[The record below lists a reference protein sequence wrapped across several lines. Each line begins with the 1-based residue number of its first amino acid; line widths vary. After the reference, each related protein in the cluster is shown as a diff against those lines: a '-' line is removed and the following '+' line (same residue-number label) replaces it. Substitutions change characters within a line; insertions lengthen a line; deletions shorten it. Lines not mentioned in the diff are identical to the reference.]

1 VSWAASFGLQQV
13 AFEVLQINL
22 TKDFLWVVQPEG
34 AALTVRL
41 FAHRVEV
48 ASMC

>member
-1 VSWAASFGLQQV
+1 LPRN
-13 AFEVLQINL
+13 AFEVLQIIL
-22 TKDFLWVVQPEG
+22 TKDFVSVVQPEG

-48 ASMC
+48 ASMG